1 MEIEIQF
8 TDRPIAE
15 KILSPGQPGAVGAWL
30 EFRGVVRGEENG
42 RTIRALE
49 YEAYPEMA
57 GREIR
62 RLLQDISARH
72 PCCAARVIHRVGV
85 IPVGE
90 TAIYVGIASP
100 HRGEAI
106 ALLAQFMDR
115 LKQDVPI
122 WKRRALP
129 INSVGDDVR
138 SLNLSPKKLET
149 PHVVSYKSLDEAMAE
164 IRSHSRPLP
173 AVRTPLAEALGRVL
187 RETVCA
193 PEDLPPVDRS
203 MRDGYA
209 IRADDAS
216 KTFSVVDTIHAADWK
231 PRQLKTGEAV
241 RVATGSALPCGGL
254 RVVMQE
260 HVERDGDKLRVV
272 RRENSTNVRLRGEE
286 VRQGQ
291 PLVSAGTKLNAGALA
306 ILATVGNVNP
316 LVSPRL
322 RILHLTTGDEI
333 VPPDQTP
340 KPGQI
345 RDSNSILIRSLLQ
358 NFPCDVEQG
367 HLPEDFE
374 LAKSEIANRKS
385 QIENA
390 DVLLVSG
397 GASVGEKDFTR
408 VLLEQLGFEI
418 IFSQVSVRPG
428 RPLIFGVNGGAP
440 VLRSSTATEGGS
452 VPASRTRR
460 AEALRRRLVG
470 SLAQPN
476 KVRVAFGLPGNPL
489 AHFVCFHFAV
499 VTALACLTGGE
510 PPNFL
515 RGQLAGKLDD
525 KPCPRET
532 LWPARW
538 EWRVGQTFLSA
549 SSGDFPVACADN
561 ANTGQE
567 CPANQQTGMS
577 ALRPLPWA
585 SSGDITCLAAAN
597 ALIRVPANCAG
608 LSNGAKVDFLPL
620 AAMIG
625 SGL

>member
-1 MEIEIQF
+1 
-8 TDRPIAE
+8 
-15 KILSPGQPGAVGAWL
+15 
-30 EFRGVVRGEENG
+30 
-42 RTIRALE
+42 
-49 YEAYPEMA
+49 MA

-62 RLLQDISARH
+62 RLLQEISARH
-72 PCCAARVIHRVGV
+72 PCRAAKVIHRVGV

-90 TAIYVGIASP
+90 TAIYVGVASP
-100 HRGEAI
+100 HSGEAI
-106 ALLAQFMDR
+106 ALLAEFMDQ

-149 PHVVSYKSLDEAMAE
+149 PHVVSYKSLEEAMAE
-164 IRSHSRPLP
+164 IRSRSRLLP
-173 AVRTPLAEALGRVL
+173 AVRAPLTEALGRVL

-193 PEDLPPVDRS
+193 AEDLPPVDRS

-216 KTFSVVDTIHAADWK
+216 ETFSVVDTIHAADWK

-241 RVATGSALPCGGL
+241 RVATGSALPGGGL

-272 RRENSTNVRLRGEE
+272 RPENSTNIRLRGEE

-291 PLVSAGTKLNAGALA
+291 PLMAAGTKLNAGALA

-358 NFPCDVEQG
+358 NFPCDVEQA
-367 HLPEDFE
+367 HLSEDFE
-374 LAKSEIANRKS
+374 RAKSQIGLPRRSVTKAGNRQS

-397 GASVGEKDFTR
+397 GASVGETDFTR
-408 VLLEQLGFEI
+408 ALLEQLGFEI
-418 IFSQVSVRPG
+418 VFSQVSVRPG

-452 VPASRTRR
+452 VPARRTRR

-499 VTALACLTGGE
+499 ATALACLTGGE
-510 PPNFL
+510 PPKFL
-515 RGQLAGKLDD
+515 RGQLAEKLDD

-625 SGL
+625 GGL

>member
-1 MEIEIQF
+1 MEIEIQL
-8 TDRPIAE
+8 TDQPIAE
-15 KILSPGQPGAVGAWL
+15 NFLPPTQLGAVGAWL

-42 RTIRALE
+42 RIIRALE

-72 PCCAARVIHRVGV
+72 PCRAAKVIHRVGI
-85 IPVGE
+85 IPAGE
-90 TAIYVGIASP
+90 TAIYVGVASP

-106 ALLAQFMDR
+106 ALLAEFMDR

-122 WKRRALP
+122 WKRRAIADGARLCAEHQP
-129 INSVGDDVR
+129 QRPSNVQAAAAGSATTAALR
-138 SLNLSPKKLET
+138 
-149 PHVVSYKSLDEAMAE
+149 SLDEARAE
-164 IRSHSRPLP
+164 IRSRSRPLP
-173 AVRTPLAEALGRVL
+173 AVRASLAEALGRVL
-187 RETVCA
+187 RETICA

-203 MRDGYA
+203 TRDGYA
-209 IRADDAS
+209 IHADDAS

-241 RVATGSALPCGGL
+241 RVATGAALPCGAL

-260 HVERDGDKLRVV
+260 HIERDGDKLRVV

-291 PLVSAGTKLNAGALA
+291 PLVPAGTKLNAGALA

-322 RILHLTTGDEI
+322 RILHFTTGNEI
-333 VPPDQTP
+333 VTPDQTP

-345 RDSNSILIRSLLQ
+345 RDSNSILIRGLLQ

-367 HLPEDFE
+367 HLPENFE
-374 LAKSEIANRKS
+374 AAMLEIAARKPG
-385 QIENA
+385 IENA

-408 VLLEQLGFEI
+408 ALLEQLGFEI
-418 IFSQVSVRPG
+418 VFSQINLRPG
-428 RPLIFGVNGGAP
+428 RPLIFGVNGP
-440 VLRSSTATEGGS
+440 
-452 VPASRTRR
+452 
-460 AEALRRRLVG
+460 
-470 SLAQPN
+470 
-476 KVRVAFGLPGNPL
+476 RVAFGLPGNPL
-489 AHFVCFHFAV
+489 SHFVCFHFAV
-499 VTALACLTGGE
+499 AAALACLTGGE
-510 PPNFL
+510 PPEFL
-515 RGQLAGKLDD
+515 RGQLGKKLDD

-538 EWRVGQTFLSA
+538 EW
-549 SSGDFPVACADN
+549 N
-561 ANTGQE
+561 AAT
-567 CPANQQTGMS
+567 PR
-577 ALRPLPWA
+577 LRPLAWA
-585 SSGDITCLAAAN
+585 SSGDITCLTAAN
-597 ALIRVPANCAG
+597 ALVRVPANCAS
-608 LSNGAKVDFLPL
+608 LDDGAKVDFLPV

-625 SGL
+625 GG

>member
-1 MEIEIQF
+1 MEIEIQL
-8 TDRPIAE
+8 TDQPIAE
-15 KILSPGQPGAVGAWL
+15 KILSPGQPGTVGAWL
-30 EFRGVVRGEENG
+30 EFRGVVRGAENG
-42 RTIRALE
+42 RTIRAIE

-72 PCCAARVIHRVGV
+72 PCRAAKVIHRVGV
-85 IPVGE
+85 IPVGD
-90 TAIYVGIASP
+90 TAIYVGVASP

-106 ALLAQFMDR
+106 ALLAEFMDR

-122 WKRRALP
+122 WKRRA
-129 INSVGDDVR
+129 IADGADSVGRVTPCAPVEVR
-138 SLNLSPKKLET
+138 LPSSGGQGTARPTL
-149 PHVVSYKSLDEAMAE
+149 KSLDEAISE
-164 IRSHSRPLP
+164 IISHSRSLP

-241 RVATGSALPCGGL
+241 RVATGSAPPCGGL

-260 HVERDGDKLRVV
+260 HVERDGDKLHVV

-286 VRQGQ
+286 VRQGR

-322 RILHLTTGDEI
+322 RILHFTTGDEI

-345 RDSNSILIRSLLQ
+345 RDSNSILIRGLLQ
-358 NFPCDVEQG
+358 NFSCDLEQG

-408 VLLEQLGFEI
+408 ALLEQLGFEI
-418 IFSQVSVRPG
+418 VFSQINLRPG
-428 RPLIFGVNGGAP
+428 RPLIFGVNG
-440 VLRSSTATEGGS
+440 S
-452 VPASRTRR
+452 
-460 AEALRRRLVG
+460 
-470 SLAQPN
+470 
-476 KVRVAFGLPGNPL
+476 RVAFGLPGNPL
-489 AHFVCFHFAV
+489 SHFICFHFAV
-499 VTALACLTGGE
+499 VTALAGLTGGQ
-510 PPNFL
+510 PPEFL
-515 RGQLAGKLDD
+515 RGQLAEKLDD

-549 SSGDFPVACADN
+549 SSGDLPVACADN

-625 SGL
+625 GGL

>member
-1 MEIEIQF
+1 MEIEIQL

-15 KILSPGQPGAVGAWL
+15 TILPPGQPGAVGAWL

-42 RTIRALE
+42 QTIRAIE

-62 RLLQDISARH
+62 RLLQEISARH
-72 PCCAARVIHRVGV
+72 PCLAAKVIHRVGV

-90 TAIYVGIASP
+90 TAIYVGVASP
-100 HRGEAI
+100 HRGAAI
-106 ALLAQFMDR
+106 ALLAEFMDR

-122 WKRRALP
+122 WKRGARNAGLRPGANWKIAENVPGRRPALEP
-129 INSVGDDVR
+129 
-138 SLNLSPKKLET
+138 L
-149 PHVVSYKSLDEAMAE
+149 SLDEARAE
-164 IRSHSRPLP
+164 ISSRSRPLA

-187 RETVCA
+187 RETICA

-203 MRDGYA
+203 TRDGYA

-216 KTFSVVDTIHAADWK
+216 KNFSVVDTIHAADWK
-231 PRQLKTGEAV
+231 PRQLKSGEAV
-241 RVATGSALPCGGL
+241 RVATGAALPCGGL

-260 HVERDGDKLRVV
+260 HVKRDGDKLHVV

-322 RILHLTTGDEI
+322 SIIHFTTGNEI
-333 VPPDQTP
+333 IPPSQTP

-367 HLPEDFE
+367 HLPENFE
-374 LAKSEIANRKS
+374 AAMLEIAARKPG
-385 QIENA
+385 IENA

-408 VLLEQLGFEI
+408 ALLEQLGFEI
-418 IFSQVSVRPG
+418 VFSQINLRHG
-428 RPLIFGVNGGAP
+428 RPLIFGVNG
-440 VLRSSTATEGGS
+440 L
-452 VPASRTRR
+452 
-460 AEALRRRLVG
+460 
-470 SLAQPN
+470 
-476 KVRVAFGLPGNPL
+476 RVAFGLPGNPL
-489 AHFVCFHFAV
+489 SHFVCFHFAV
-499 VTALACLTGGE
+499 ATALAGLTGGE
-510 PPNFL
+510 PPEFL
-515 RGQLAGKLDD
+515 RGQLAEKLDD

-532 LWPARW
+532 LWPARL

-577 ALRPLPWA
+577 ALHPLKWA

-597 ALIRVPANCAG
+597 ALVRVPANCAS
-608 LSNGAKVDFLPL
+608 LDDGAKVDFLPVMS
-620 AAMIG
+620 MIG
-625 SGL
+625 GG

>member
-1 MEIEIQF
+1 MEIEIQL
-8 TDRPIAE
+8 TNKPIAE
-15 KILSPGQPGAVGAWL
+15 KISPPQSGNVGAWL

-42 RTIRALE
+42 RTIRAIE

-62 RLLQDISARH
+62 RLLQEISARH
-72 PCCAARVIHRVGV
+72 PCRAAKVIHRVGV

-90 TAIYVGIASP
+90 TAIYVGVASP

-106 ALLAQFMDR
+106 ALLAEFMDR

-122 WKRRALP
+122 WKRRAIADGARLCAEHQP
-129 INSVGDDVR
+129 QRPSNVQAAAAGSATTAALR
-138 SLNLSPKKLET
+138 
-149 PHVVSYKSLDEAMAE
+149 SLDEARAE
-164 IRSHSRPLP
+164 IHSHSRSLP
-173 AVRTPLAEALGRVL
+173 VVRASLAETLGRVL
-187 RETVCA
+187 RETICA

-203 MRDGYA
+203 TRDGYA

-231 PRQLKTGEAV
+231 PRQLKSGEAV
-241 RVATGSALPCGGL
+241 RVATGAMLPCGGL

-260 HVERDGDKLRVV
+260 HVERDGDKLHVV

-322 RILHLTTGDEI
+322 RILHFTTGDEI
-333 VPPDQTP
+333 VTPDQTP

-345 RDSNSILIRSLLQ
+345 RDSNSILIRGLLQ

-367 HLPEDFE
+367 HLPENFE
-374 LAKSEIANRKS
+374 AAMLEIAARKPG
-385 QIENA
+385 IENA

-408 VLLEQLGFEI
+408 ALLERLGFEI
-418 IFSQVSVRPG
+418 VFSQINLRPG
-428 RPLIFGVNGGAP
+428 RPLIFGVNG
-440 VLRSSTATEGGS
+440 L
-452 VPASRTRR
+452 
-460 AEALRRRLVG
+460 
-470 SLAQPN
+470 
-476 KVRVAFGLPGNPL
+476 RVAFGLPGNPL
-489 AHFVCFHFAV
+489 SHFVCFHFAV
-499 VTALACLTGGE
+499 ATALAGLTGGE
-510 PPNFL
+510 LPEFL
-515 RGQLAGKLDD
+515 RGQLAEKLDD

-532 LWPARW
+532 LWPARLKW
-538 EWRVGQTFLSA
+538 NDATPR
-549 SSGDFPVACADN
+549 
-561 ANTGQE
+561 
-567 CPANQQTGMS
+567 
-577 ALRPLPWA
+577 LRLLAWA

-597 ALIRVPANCAG
+597 ALVRVPANCASLDDG
-608 LSNGAKVDFLPL
+608 TTVDFLPVMS
-620 AAMIG
+620 MIG
-625 SGL
+625 GGL

>member
-1 MEIEIQF
+1 MEIEIQL
-8 TDRPIAE
+8 TDQPIAE

-30 EFRGVVRGEENG
+30 EFRGVVRGEENDQ
-42 RTIRALE
+42 TIRALE

-260 HVERDGDKLRVV
+260 HAERDGDKLHVV
-272 RRENSTNVRLRGEE
+272 HRENSTNIRLRGEE

-322 RILHLTTGDEI
+322 RILHFMTGDEI

-390 DVLLVSG
+390 NVLLVSG

-408 VLLEQLGFEI
+408 ALLEQFGFEI
-418 IFSQVSVRPG
+418 VFSQVSVRPG
-428 RPLIFGVNGGAP
+428 RPLIFGVNGGASSLSRLAVIP
-440 VLRSSTATEGGS
+440 VPHCGI
-452 VPASRTRR
+452 
-460 AEALRRRLVG
+460 G

-499 VTALACLTGGE
+499 ATALACLTGGE

-515 RGQLAGKLDD
+515 RGQLAEKLDD

-567 CPANQQTGMS
+567 CSANQQTGMS

-625 SGL
+625 GGL